1 MNRLLAPTGCP
12 WDREQTLDTLRPF
25 LVEETYEVLD
35 ALSRGDVAGHCEELG
50 DLLRPLPGVR
60 HGDEIVALL
69 STHGPTIGHTISPP
83 DIADYNGLT
92 GVFAGVIGSQ
102 ITPACLTIDQE
113 LYWVYGQIA
122 TANFFDV
129 LGVKTRSEGP

>member
-1 MNRLLAPTGCP
+1 M
-12 WDREQTLDTLRPF
+12 DD
-25 LVEETYEVLD
+25 
-35 ALSRGDVAGHCEELG
+35 
-50 DLLRPLPGVR
+50 
-60 HGDEIVALL
+60 
-69 STHGPTIGHTISPP
+69 
-83 DIADYNGLT
+83 NGLT

-129 LGVKTRSEGP
+129 LGVKTLPGLGRTFLPEEGTKPGGNPVLVLSE